1 MAGQRRRNAR
11 GALVVAVIFVGLAVA
26 LFVLL
31 PGPIN
36 RSHTTQIPTP
46 GQVTLPPTAPAAAT
60 AATTATTATTAGK

>member
-1 MAGQRRRNAR
+1 MEGQRRRNAR

-31 PGPIN
+31 PEPIN
-36 RSHTTQIPTP
+36 RSHATQIPTP

-60 AATTATTATTAGK
+60 TATTTGK